1 MDKQAIK
8 LTMYQ
13 VAEILNTSHT
23 TIYSKINNE
32 EIKKEL
38 ESFIVYQGKSKY
50 LKPEGIEI
58 LRKYMKD
65 NFDKSL
71 ENINKHL
78 EENNKSLESE
88 EELSTKNNSK
98 IIGNVDNK
106 TLEMI
111 ISTLESKNKDYIESL
126 RSQIDE
132 LNKKLGLKENQ
143 LDYKDKQIETMTF
156 KLSEAL
162 EASNKL
168 VENNQILLGQLQNNV
183 MFIESSK
190 KEKRSFWSI
199 FKKN

>member
-1 MDKQAIK
+1 MDKTIKK

-38 ESFIVYQGKSKY
+38 ESFIIYQGKSKY
-50 LKPEGIEI
+50 LRPEGVDI

-65 NFDKSL
+65 NFIESL
-71 ENINKHL
+71 EDIDKPL
-78 EENNKSLESE
+78 EDSNKSLERQ
-88 EELSTKNNSK
+88 EELNNNDDAQG
-98 IIGNVDNK
+98 IGNIDNK
-106 TLEMI
+106 TLESI
-111 ISTLESKNKDYIESL
+111 LKTLERKDSEFIENL
-126 RSQIDE
+126 KSQIIE
-132 LNKKLGLKENQ
+132 LNKKL
-143 LDYKDKQIETMTF
+143 DIKDKQVETMTL

-183 MFIESSK
+183 MLIESTQQEKSK
-190 KEKRSFWSI
+190 WSL
-199 FKKN
+199 FNMFRKS